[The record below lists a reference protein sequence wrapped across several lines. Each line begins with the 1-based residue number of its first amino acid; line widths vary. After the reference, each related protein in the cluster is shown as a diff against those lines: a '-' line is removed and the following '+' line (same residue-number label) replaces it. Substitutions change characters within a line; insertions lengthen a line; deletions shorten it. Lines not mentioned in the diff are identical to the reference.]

1 MGASLTVKAERE
13 VRSHPGLIFH
23 VTGEGMEAQRGE
35 APSWMSQGQQN
46 SLSLSSF
53 SVLPA
58 VHGGPLHEV
67 SFNLQVSRKA
77 CVSLLLVFL
86 RPTVN

>member
-1 MGASLTVKAERE
+1 MHFHGLIVLPPQCQFLCRFSDERWASLTVKAERE

-23 VTGEGMEAQRGE
+23 VTGEEMEAQRGE

-46 SLSLSSF
+46 GLSLSSF

-58 VHGGPLHEV
+58 VHWQPTP
-67 SFNLQVSRKA
+67 R
-77 CVSLLLVFL
+77 SLI
-86 RPTVN
+86 